1 MIIDKFIDYKVMLL
15 TVSITVFYLYITS
28 NNNIILKKNVDKK

>member
-1 MIIDKFIDYKVMLL
+1 MIIDKFIDYKVMLITISL
-15 TVSITVFYLYITS
+15 TIFSLYITS